1 MHTVLYDKLSGIK
14 ANIRDTDHYCCVILS
29 LEMIYF
35 NLNVALTVFAYM
47 CLNIFNK
54 PSCLSHVY
62 DHLQQQW
69 QILKRFLNFRNYRY
83 R

>member
-1 MHTVLYDKLSGIK
+1 MNTVLYDKLSGIK

-29 LEMIYF
+29 LETIYF

-54 PSCLSHVY
+54 P
-62 DHLQQQW
+62 
-69 QILKRFLNFRNYRY
+69 
-83 R
+83 